1 MRLALVVEYEGT
13 RYHGFQYQDNGISI
27 QEEIENSIAQLTCE
41 KVRIK
46 VAGRTDAGVHAD
58 GQVIA
63 FDTDANYGPGVF
75 LKGLNHYL
83 PDDIAV
89 KESYEVPET
98 FDPRRDAKSRV
109 YQYTIRNSEV
119 PSPLLRR
126 IATVIPNRLDI
137 KLMKEAAA
145 IFMGTHD
152 FESFS
157 GPLENDKM
165 STIRRI
171 ELSRLVCSGERLQYT
186 IEGNA
191 FLPHQIRRMTGAMV
205 DVGRGIMTLN
215 DLTRLVQGTSEKVAH
230 SLPPQGLCLKKVR
243 YERFPPTM
251 SMNPDDRFEN
261 DLRSSV
267 HN

>member
-13 RYHGFQYQDNGISI
+13 RYHGFQYQHNAISI
-27 QEEIENSIAQLTCE
+27 QEEIENSIRELTSE

-63 FDTDANYGPGVF
+63 FDTDANYGAGVF
-75 LKGLNHYL
+75 LKGLNYYL

-89 KESYEVPET
+89 KESYEVPST

-109 YQYTIRNSEV
+109 YRYTIRNSEV

-126 IATVIPNRLDI
+126 VATVIPNRLDV
-137 KLMKEAAA
+137 KLMMEAASLF
-145 IFMGTHD
+145 IGTHD

-157 GPLENDKM
+157 GPLENDKS
-165 STIRRI
+165 STIRKIVR
-171 ELSRLVCSGERLQYT
+171 SDLVRCGERLEYT

-191 FLPHQIRRMTGAMV
+191 FLPHQIRRMAGAMV
-205 DVGRGIMTLN
+205 DVGKGIITLN
-215 DLTRLVQGTSEKVAH
+215 DLARLVQGTSEKVAH
-230 SLPPQGLCLKKVR
+230 SLPPQGLCLKEVR
-243 YERFPPTM
+243 YEGFPPVM
-251 SMNPDDRFEN
+251 SMHPNDCSEN
-261 DLRSSV
+261 SF
-267 HN
+267 